1 MKQVL
6 RSAFVAVFAALV
18 MLPFSGIVSA
28 QQKTEV
34 KILKP
39 KMPISEVAFAATL
52 LDGVEIRGGEVDA
65 FVDARKVLMTLLQK
79 ATDEKK
85 QPTDVVVVEM
95 NISQAQNILALLQRA
110 KLTGGDAERYKKFV
124 DTVVESAK

>member
-1 MKQVL
+1 MKKVL
-6 RSAFVAVFAALV
+6 RSACIAVFVTLM
-18 MLPFSGIVSA
+18 MLPFSGIMSA

-34 KILKP
+34 KMLKP

-65 FVDARKVLMTLLQK
+65 FVDARKVLMALLQK

-85 QPTDVVVVEM
+85 QPSDMVVVEM
-95 NISQAQNILALLQRA
+95 SIGQAQNILALLQRA
-110 KLTGGDAERYKKFV
+110 KLTGGVAERYKKFV

>member
-1 MKQVL
+1 MKKVL
-6 RSAFVAVFAALV
+6 RSAFIAVFVTLM
-18 MLPFSGIVSA
+18 MLPFSGIMSA

-34 KILKP
+34 KMLKP

-65 FVDARKVLMTLLQK
+65 FVDARKVLMALLQK

-85 QPTDVVVVEM
+85 QPSDMVVVEEDGVVI
-95 NISQAQNILALLQRA
+95 NVILMVLYTNMTRL
-110 KLTGGDAERYKKFV
+110 KV
-124 DTVVESAK
+124 

>member
-79 ATDEKK
+79 TKEEKK

>member
-65 FVDARKVLMTLLQK
+65 FVDARKVLMTLVQ
-79 ATDEKK
+79 
-85 QPTDVVVVEM
+85 
-95 NISQAQNILALLQRA
+95 
-110 KLTGGDAERYKKFV
+110 
-124 DTVVESAK
+124 

>member
-110 KLTGGDAERYKKFV
+110 KLTGGDAERYKQFV